1 MPKKLSLSIEERR
14 RAIDLLIAGHTVP
27 KATHLLWIKHH
38 SELPKEMV
46 RKAYFPEGGAFR
58 ISHLEGQS
66 PEVLNNAFEIIK
78 TAYQKMQERGAAA
91 VTRLQSKEAQ
101 QKALQTKW
109 SDPLTRELHADRS
122 RRSLEK
128 LRANPEFIRKV
139 RAGLEK
145 VWAQKRAD
153 PVWRE
158 EISKKLADLRNSP
171 GFKEKAAEGIRAFYA
186 SSKSSKERKRR
197 QKFMIAFHAK
207 KLGRVKSNKTAS
219 KKLVNKTQS
228 PENNLEKPINHEEKV
243 RRLTTVSPRVLFSTL
258 TPLEIAVFS
267 DHFELNVDLPE
278 DIFER
283 SAQLDSQRWRYVL
296 HRAVQKILTRKD
308 E

>member
-27 KATHLLWIKHH
+27 KATHLLWVTHH
-38 SELPKEMV
+38 SDLPKELV

-58 ISHLEGQS
+58 ISHLEGQV
-66 PEVLNNAFEIIK
+66 PEVLNDAFEKIK
-78 TAYQKMQERGAAA
+78 TAYQKMQERGAAS

-139 RAGLEK
+139 REGLEK

-171 GFKEKAAEGIRAFYA
+171 GFKEKAADGIRAFYA
-186 SSKSSKERKRR
+186 STKSNKERKRR

-207 KLGRVKSNKTAS
+207 KVGRVKSNKTGS
-219 KKLVNKTQS
+219 KKVVNKTQL
-228 PENNLEKPINHEEKV
+228 PESRPEAVINHEEKV
-243 RRLTTVSPRVLFSTL
+243 RKLTNVSPSVLFSTL

-267 DHFELNVDLPE
+267 DHFKLNVDLP
-278 DIFER
+278 DDVFTR
-283 SAQLDSQRWRYVL
+283 STKLDSQRWYYVL
-296 HRAVQKILTRKD
+296 RRAVQKILISK
-308 E
+308 EE